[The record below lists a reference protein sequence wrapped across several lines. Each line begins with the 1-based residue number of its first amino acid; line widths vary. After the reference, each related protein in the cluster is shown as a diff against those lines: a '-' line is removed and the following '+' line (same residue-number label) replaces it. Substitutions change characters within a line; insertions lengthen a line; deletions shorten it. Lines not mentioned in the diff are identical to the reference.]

1 MALLELVH
9 IVLALFLW
17 ASMLKKTKIVF
28 RTDNLALVGII
39 NKRTSKDKQIM
50 KLVRQF
56 VLITKLHNIPFK
68 ALHIA
73 GINNSIA
80 DSLSRFQSQRFRT
93 LAPAANQFPATIP
106 DNSFAVI
113 SDL

>member
-56 VLITKLHNIPFK
+56 VLITKLHNIQFK